1 MREKQRESKHLNS
14 KHFNHFGAKKSAKVF
29 FFCFFVL
36 NFNRKIQFVFHSVEQ
51 LVIHS
56 LRLCKWQIHPSRTRK
71 CVYKFVC
78 VRAKTFI
85 NRQWKNKRRSKD
97 VRSEEFKC
105 NDINETKW
113 NEPKQTESISIHC
126 AKVWIV
132 QMFDTHGE
140 KAIESNLTENALDF
154 DCHIMSI
161 SSERALIELKSRIF
175 SWKLFI
181 YQVLNNRV
189 PNYRL
194 KMNTNLNQVLNRK
207 IYPNFT

>member
-71 CVYKFVC
+71 CVYEFVC
-78 VRAKTFI
+78 ARAKTFI

-113 NEPKQTESISIHC
+113 NEMNRNEQ
-126 AKVWIV
+126 
-132 QMFDTHGE
+132 
-140 KAIESNLTENALDF
+140 
-154 DCHIMSI
+154 
-161 SSERALIELKSRIF
+161 RALRFTALKFELYRCLTHTERKR
-175 SWKLFI
+175 
-181 YQVLNNRV
+181 LN
-189 PNYRL
+189 PISL
-194 KMNTNLNQVLNRK
+194 KMH
-207 IYPNFT
+207 